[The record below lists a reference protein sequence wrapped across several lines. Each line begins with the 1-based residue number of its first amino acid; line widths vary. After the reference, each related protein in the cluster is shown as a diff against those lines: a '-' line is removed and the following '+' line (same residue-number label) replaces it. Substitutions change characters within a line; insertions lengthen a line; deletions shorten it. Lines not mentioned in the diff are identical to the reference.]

1 MTTVP
6 MSDQPSYDELLVE
19 NQTLKQKVVELE
31 RKLEEWKREFVIPTL
46 IRRLLIPKHRD
57 LAFKQLLSFGDE
69 AVQILLDLLED
80 PQKVSPDLGVFYPS
94 HMAYEDLRLVAIDRL
109 VQLQVKEAVGVLS
122 KLFNSENSRLRLR
135 TLWALSKLGELSD
148 EVVSQIF
155 ELINDPD
162 FRVKEEALQLLGDLG
177 NAAAIPLLIPL
188 LGDPQVVSG
197 SRLGEHV
204 AEALQRLGAGEIV
217 NSFYRVVRDG
227 DLNALEHLKPYRKP
241 VIEALI
247 RLLDSY
253 FSEHI
258 ANSARA
264 LKKLNAIEAL
274 PKLRSKL
281 RGAWLYLSDEARS
294 ACKEAVEHL
303 ENLSRLPAPVSPTQ
317 IPVDTLPRPAD
328 LTTFSTENLPN
339 PAETPSEENFLP
351 TS

>member
-1 MTTVP
+1 MTAMP
-6 MSDQPSYDELLVE
+6 MSDRPSYDELLAE
-19 NQTLKQKVVELE
+19 NQRLKQKVAELE
-31 RKLEEWKREFVIPTL
+31 RKLEEWKREFVIPML
-46 IRRLLIPKHRD
+46 IRKLLVPKYRD

-80 PQKVSPDLGVFYPS
+80 PQKVLLDSGVLYPL
-94 HMAYEDLRLVAIDRL
+94 HEAHEDLRLVAIDRL
-109 VQLQVKEAVGVLS
+109 VQLQAKEAVNALL
-122 KLFNSENSRLRLR
+122 KLLESENSRLRSR
-135 TLWALSKLGELSD
+135 ALWALGKLGELSD
-148 EVVSQIF
+148 EVVPQIF

-162 FRVKEEALQLLGDLG
+162 FRVKEEALSLLSDLG

-197 SRLGEHV
+197 SRLGEHI

-217 NSFYRVVRDG
+217 SSFYRVVRDG
-227 DLNALEHLKPYRKP
+227 DLSALEHLKPYRKP

-264 LKKLNAIEAL
+264 LKEWNAIEAL

-294 ACKEAVEHL
+294 ACKEAVKHL
-303 ENLSRLPAPVSPTQ
+303 EDLSRLPAPVSPTQ
-317 IPVDTLPRPAD
+317 IPIDTLPRPVD
-328 LTTFSTENLPN
+328 PTTFSAKNRPNLPEA
-339 PAETPSEENFLP
+339 PKEKEL
-351 TS
+351 